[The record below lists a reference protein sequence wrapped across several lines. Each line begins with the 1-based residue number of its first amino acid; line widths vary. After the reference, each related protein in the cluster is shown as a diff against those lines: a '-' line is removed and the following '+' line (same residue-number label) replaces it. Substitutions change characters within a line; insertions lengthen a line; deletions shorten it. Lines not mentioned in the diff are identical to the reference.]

1 MLGRRSPQ
9 GELFRPDHLLLEHVG
24 AESFYGFLAREGRGL
39 FRDEDF
45 SGLYREAFGRPGVP
59 PSQLC
64 VLLVLQTLDGVS
76 DEEAIQR
83 TAYDLR
89 WKVALG
95 LDLEAKLCAKSTL
108 QLFRAKLVLHERY
121 GDLFEKSVQACRKAG
136 LLKRRKLEVAIDT
149 TPVLG
154 RGAVKDTFNLV
165 SDQIRVLIQGVCAL
179 KGWEQEALV
188 AKHGLGRH
196 FGSSFKGSVEL
207 DWSDEAQRRA
217 LVGQLIADAHV
228 ALEIGRTAL
237 RGFARN
243 SERAQPVR
251 KACELLG
258 ELLQQDIDEKP
269 EDGAGPMI
277 RRGTS
282 RDRIVSTS
290 DPEMRHG
297 HKSHSQGFEGYK
309 SSVVAETESGV
320 ILATD
325 VRGANVPDRENAREL
340 VESARAAAGTDVGR
354 VIGDTAYGDLKTRTD
369 LEATGVE
376 VVAKVPPVPARRGCF
391 SVEDFKIDERR
402 SVARCPAGKDSIRRD
417 RLRDPDGW
425 KYIFSRRDCNAC
437 PLRENC
443 TTSSVSAR
451 QVTVTTVTHEQAR
464 LRQRSRSDRW
474 KRIYRRRVAVEH
486 RIGRLRQLGIAQARY
501 FGRKKVA
508 FQVAMAAM
516 VANLVLAVAS
526 SRLRARCTRP
536 LGDAHRRLAIIDLRI
551 ADRIR
556 HLLQAA
562 QRPWSLQMATS
573 RPGL

>member
-9 GELFRPDHLLLEHVG
+9 GELFRADHLLLEHVG
-24 AESFYGFLAREGRGL
+24 PESFYGFMAREGRGL

-45 SGLYREAFGRPGVP
+45 AGLYREDFGRPGVP

-76 DEEAIQR
+76 DEEAIER

-121 GDLFEKSVQACRKAG
+121 GALFEKSVQTCRKAG

-165 SDQIRVLIQGVCAL
+165 SDQIRVVIQEVCAL

-188 AKHGLGRH
+188 AQHGLGRH

-217 LVGQLIADAHV
+217 LIGQLVADAHV
-228 ALEIGRTAL
+228 ALEIGRSSL
-237 RGFARN
+237 RGFARA

-251 KACELLG
+251 KACEFLG

-309 SSVVAETESGV
+309 SSVVAETGSGV

-325 VRGANVPDRENAREL
+325 VRGANVPDRESAREL
-340 VESARAAAGTDVGR
+340 VESAKAAADTEVGR
-354 VIGDTAYGDLKTRTD
+354 VIGDTAYGDLKTRAE
-369 LEATGVE
+369 LEAIGAE

-402 SVARCPAGKDSIRRD
+402 GVARCPAGKDSIRRD
-417 RLRDPDGW
+417 RLRDPTGW

-437 PLRENC
+437 PLRAIC

-464 LRQRSRSDRW
+464 LRRLSRSDRW
-474 KRIYRRRVAVEH
+474 RRIYRRRVAVEH
-486 RIGRLRQLGIAQARY
+486 RIGRLRQLGIGQARY

-508 FQVAMAAM
+508 FQVALAAT

-526 SRLRARCTRP
+526 SRLAEHWTAFLKAVCRRITSIALAIVHPIFPATRGP
-536 LGDAHRRLAIIDLRI
+536 LGLR
-551 ADRIR
+551 
-556 HLLQAA
+556 
-562 QRPWSLQMATS
+562 MATS
-573 RPGL
+573 RPDF